1 MTDSNEMAAS
11 EQAPR
16 LPNGGGNGNG
26 NGGGGGHCTPSHSL
40 FVNAAASPDL
50 DPSTPSV
57 QVVAGTM
64 MQLSGVS
71 KEITITFT
79 CDVTEVNVA
88 FSWSLTFQPPG
99 GAETDITGQLTG
111 ANTLNPTFL
120 AASEGTYR
128 ARLTGSA
135 TGLPSRTS
143 LVEIDAA
150 PPPPVLLEQTGLIT
164 FLRAH
169 DLGTGFGPP
178 TDFIDVEAVVKLD
191 AAPDEAYGFELRN
204 DRFRPSRQAMF
215 DLLRDAYFNNR
226 AVTIDYFIIPG
237 RHNGVIF
244 RVALIS

>member
-1 MTDSNEMAAS
+1 MTEMNEQPAS
-11 EQAPR
+11 AEAPR
-16 LPNGGGNGNG
+16 LPNGNGNG
-26 NGGGGGHCTPSHSL
+26 NGGHCTPSHSL
-40 FVNAAASPDL
+40 YVHAAAFPDL
-50 DPSTPSV
+50 DPDTPNV

-64 MQLSGVS
+64 MQLSGDS
-71 KEITITFT
+71 KEITITFN
-79 CDVTEVNVA
+79 CDLLETDVA

-99 GAETDITGQLTG
+99 GSETDITGQLTA

-120 AASEGTYR
+120 AATEGTYR

-135 TGLPSRTS
+135 GMLGSRTS

-150 PPPPVLLEQTGLIT
+150 PPPPVLLENSGLIT

-169 DLGTGFGPP
+169 DLGTGYGPP
-178 TDFIDVEAVVKLD
+178 TDFLDVEAVIKLD
-191 AAPDEAYGFELRN
+191 TAPDESYGFELRN

-215 DLLRDAYFNNR
+215 DLLRDAYFSNR
-226 AVTIDYFIIPG
+226 AVTIDYLIIPG

>member
-1 MTDSNEMAAS
+1 MTDMNEQPAS
-11 EQAPR
+11 AEAPR
-16 LPNGGGNGNG
+16 LPNGNGGGN
-26 NGGGGGHCTPSHSL
+26 GGGHCTPSHSL
-40 FVNAAASPDL
+40 FVSATASPDL
-50 DPSTPSV
+50 DPNTVNV

-64 MQLSGVS
+64 MQLIGIA
-71 KEITITFT
+71 KEVTITFQ
-79 CDVTEVNVA
+79 CDLLEA
-88 FSWSLTFQPPG
+88 EIPFSWSLTFQPPG
-99 GAETDITGQLTG
+99 GSETDITGQLTA

-120 AASEGTYR
+120 AAAEGTYR
-128 ARLTGSA
+128 ARLTGSKA
-135 TGLPSRTS
+135 GLGSRTS
-143 LVEIDAA
+143 LVEVDAA
-150 PPPPVLLEQTGLIT
+150 PPPPVLLEQTGFIT

-178 TDFIDVEAVVKLD
+178 TDFLDVEAVIKLD
-191 AAPDEAYGFELRN
+191 TAPAESYGFELRN

>member
-1 MTDSNEMAAS
+1 MNEQAAS
-11 EQAPR
+11 AEAPR
-16 LPNGGGNGNG
+16 LPNGNGNGNG
-26 NGGGGGHCTPSHSL
+26 NGGHCTPSHSL
-40 FVNAAASPDL
+40 YVHAAAFPDL
-50 DPSTPSV
+50 DPNAPNV
-57 QVVAGTM
+57 QVVAGTV
-64 MQLSGVS
+64 MQLSGDS

-79 CDVTEVNVA
+79 CDLLETDVA

-99 GAETDITGQLTG
+99 GIETDITGQLTA

-120 AASEGTYR
+120 AGTEGTYR
-128 ARLTGSA
+128 ARLTGHAASL
-135 TGLPSRTS
+135 GSRTS

-150 PPPPVLLEQTGLIT
+150 PPPPVLLERTGLIT

-178 TDFIDVEAVVKLD
+178 TDFLDVEAVIKLNT
-191 AAPDEAYGFELRN
+191 APDEAYGFALRN

-215 DLLRDAYFNNR
+215 DLLREAYFSNR

>member
-1 MTDSNEMAAS
+1 VTDSNEMAAPA
-11 EQAPR
+11 EAPR

-26 NGGGGGHCTPSHSL
+26 NGGHCTPSHSL
-40 FVNAAASPDL
+40 FVSANASPDL
-50 DPSTPSV
+50 DPNTPNV

-64 MQLSGVS
+64 MQLGGVS
-71 KEITITFT
+71 KEVTVTVT
-79 CDVTEVNVA
+79 CDLIEADVA
-88 FSWSLTFQPPG
+88 FSWSLTFQPPAG
-99 GAETDITGQLTG
+99 SETDITSGLSG
-111 ANTLNPTFL
+111 ANTLTPTFL

-128 ARLTGSA
+128 ARLTGHGG
-135 TGLPSRTS
+135 TLGTRTS

-150 PPPPVLLEQTGLIT
+150 PPPPVLLEKTGLIT

-178 TDFIDVEAVVKLD
+178 TDFIDVEAVIKLNV
-191 AAPDEAYGFELRN
+191 APAEAYGFELRN

-237 RHNGVIF
+237 RDNGIII
-244 RVALIS
+244 RVALVS